1 MVVLDK
7 KVLRKQILDKRSQ
20 LTPQEIKEKSKS
32 IENRLFSLVEYKQ
45 SNFIFS
51 FISFRDEV
59 HTHEIIKTSLDNGKR
74 IGVPITVVEPRKL
87 LVSEIKDFDEEL
99 EMGYYDILAPKEEY
113 QRIVSPD
120 LVDLV
125 LVPGVAFDERGYRVG
140 YGGGYYDRFFSGLKR
155 DVVKI
160 GLCYELQILSQVPID
175 SYDIPVDY
183 ILTERRLIK
192 CRNKNT

>member
-1 MVVLDK
+1 MDK

-160 GLCYELQILSQVPID
+160 GLCYELQISSQVPID

>member
-160 GLCYELQILSQVPID
+160 GLCYELQISSQVPID